1 MTRTGYDIL
10 DEDEQ
15 RLDRRLDEFFEDTG
29 ENDSFADGGDVGG
42 ERLAR
47 AHSHGRLFRPPPT
60 SEPRAP
66 GDRKPSTGRF
76 IGHGHTPVTV
86 HRDSRGRFERIDE
99 GHGTGL
105 DDGFEGDILDEYEED
120 SRVFDAESRSL
131 FGGDG

>member
-15 RLDRRLDEFFEDTG
+15 RLDRRLDEFFEDTSETG
-29 ENDSFADGGDVGG
+29 SFADFEG

-60 SEPRAP
+60 SESRAP

-76 IGHGHTPVTV
+76 IGHGHSPVTV
-86 HRDSRGRFERIDE
+86 HRDSRGRFERIDD
-99 GHGTGL
+99 HGTGSA
-105 DDGFEGDILDEYEED
+105 DGFEGDILDEYEED
-120 SRVFDAESRSL
+120 SLVFDAESRSL